1 MRNEYT
7 LWMNFAGI
15 IGGQGTGL
23 PSLSSEVMSR
33 VLVSKA
39 LNASSLSGM
48 RWLHDTER
56 GVTLSGIIVTLIS
69 WLVSSTFLTVSRDP
83 FQAFVIESVNIRIG
97 ADHSA
102 FVLSRRLEIS
112 KNTGIAYWV
121 ENKVRRFIGI
131 IIMLAVLLPLNAG
144 VSADISTGYRS
155 DAAGSFPVPVS
166 VELSG
171 SGFTG
176 RLVAAGD
183 SSVAGGISYSY
194 ELPFRIGLDSSLF
207 TGYAYG
213 LGGWT
218 DLLLGFHQ
226 DWDWGWYG
234 LSYGFGL
241 AGGISYSEYADG
253 IFWSLSPV
261 LHIANIFRTDPFS
274 FTLYA
279 AFGHPWE
286 MEWQLEPMIGLRID
300 AAIADGHSVYIDGY
314 VKAGEYLFAPV
325 SVVQSWAIRVGYVY
339 GGGI

>member
-1 MRNEYT
+1 M
-7 LWMNFAGI
+7 
-15 IGGQGTGL
+15 
-23 PSLSSEVMSR
+23 
-33 VLVSKA
+33 
-39 LNASSLSGM
+39 
-48 RWLHDTER
+48 
-56 GVTLSGIIVTLIS
+56 
-69 WLVSSTFLTVSRDP
+69 
-83 FQAFVIESVNIRIG
+83 G
-97 ADHSA
+97 A
-102 FVLSRRLEIS
+102 E
-112 KNTGIAYWV
+112 
-121 ENKVRRFIGI
+121 VRRFIGI
-131 IIMLAVLLPLNAG
+131 IIILAVLLPLNAG
-144 VSADISTGYRS
+144 ISADISAGYRS

-176 RLVAAGD
+176 RIMAAGD
-183 SSVAGGISYSY
+183 SSIAGGISYSY
-194 ELPFRIGLDSSLF
+194 ALPFRISLDASLF

-218 DLLLGFHQ
+218 DLLFGFHQ

-286 MEWQLEPMIGLRID
+286 MEWQLEPMIGLRIA

-339 GGGI
+339 GGGR